1 MSSAPKYKRD
11 DYVALCRS
19 KTIPDHY
26 MLFLNCVFQ
35 INDCIKDEDS
45 YNYVLSIVEG
55 ASDEEINKM
64 KVVIPERYLSL
75 LKKTQIYG
83 KLYISVGKLYEY

>member
-55 ASDEEINKM
+55 ASDKNKQNESGNTGVLFVFIEENTN
-64 KVVIPERYLSL
+64 R
-75 LKKTQIYG
+75 T
-83 KLYISVGKLYEY
+83 

>member
-35 INDCIKDEDS
+35 IKDYIKDENS

-55 ASDEEINKM
+55 ASDEKISRM
-64 KVVIPERYLSL
+64 KVVIPECYLSL
-75 LKKTQIYG
+75 LKKTQIELDVEAL
-83 KLYISVGKLYEY
+83 KTLI